1 MILLLSLILKHSCY
15 LFPVTLENKDLC
27 VLGLEMGRPWA
38 LEDIKGVKLVRAI
51 NVKLRSLD
59 FYLLGIVESMRVSKG
74 MASNLQFLEGHRRG
88 KEQQGK

>member
-1 MILLLSLILKHSCY
+1 MVCYHGVFGGKDSNLVYLLYGTHEGGCDRARKMSWGQI
-15 LFPVTLENKDLC
+15 
-27 VLGLEMGRPWA
+27 
-38 LEDIKGVKLVRAI
+38 IKRAF
-51 NVKLRSLD
+51 NNGLRSLD